1 VPGGVVGGGVP
12 GVPGGGVPG
21 GVVGGGVPGVPG
33 GGVPGGVVG
42 GGVPGGVVGGG
53 VPGGVVGGDVP
64 GGVVGGSV
72 PGGVVGGSVSVGRTS
87 TVSVNA
93 SSGACGTERGLA
105 VSITLVKPAS
115 NPVATIPAQITT
127 INRGMRDAPCRFS
140 TRLRL

>member
-1 VPGGVVGGGVP
+1 
-12 GVPGGGVPG
+12 
-21 GVVGGGVPGVPG
+21 
-33 GGVPGGVVG
+33 VPGGVVG

-53 VPGGVVGGDVP
+53 
-64 GGVVGGSV
+64 V